1 MAQPEGHPL
10 ILGEEEAHQAEE
22 RYQALLAEVNQAREN
37 ARQMEQELAVL
48 REQTATAQLEVTG
61 EAVLKLKI

>member
-1 MAQPEGHPL
+1 MAQPEGYPL
-10 ILGEEEAHQAEE
+10 VLGEEEACQAEE

-48 REQTATAQLEVTG
+48 RE
-61 EAVLKLKI
+61 